1 MRRTASQCWRGLR
14 SGLSALRKIV
24 EADCGSA
31 LVELALVVSIMGLPL
46 LLGSVDIATLTY
58 SSIEIENA
66 AHAGAMFGMQGDCC
80 ILQTQQM
87 ISAAQNEAADF
98 GANLTVTPTSYY
110 ACSASQAGPAWT
122 GAGNMIDSLS
132 LATAKSMCTGAS
144 GHVLA
149 FVKVVAS
156 APVHLPFRCCGLPV
170 SINLSRASVMESQE
184 LP

>member
-1 MRRTASQCWRGLR
+1 MRRF
-14 SGLSALRKIV
+14 ALRCLRGSCNGLLALREIV
-24 EADCGSA
+24 QADCGSA

-46 LLGSVDIATLTY
+46 LLGSVDLGTLIY

-66 AHAGAMFGMQGDCC
+66 AHAGAMFGMQGNCC

-87 ISAAQNEAADF
+87 IAAAQNEAADF

-110 ACSASQAGPAWT
+110 ACSASQAGSTWAGP
-122 GAGNMIDSLS
+122 GNMIDSTS
-132 LATAKSMCTGAS
+132 LATAKSNCTGAS

-149 FVKVVAS
+149 FSKVVAS
-156 APVHLPFRCCGLPV
+156 APVRLPFRCCGLPASV
-170 SINLSRASVMESQE
+170 TLSRASVMQSQG